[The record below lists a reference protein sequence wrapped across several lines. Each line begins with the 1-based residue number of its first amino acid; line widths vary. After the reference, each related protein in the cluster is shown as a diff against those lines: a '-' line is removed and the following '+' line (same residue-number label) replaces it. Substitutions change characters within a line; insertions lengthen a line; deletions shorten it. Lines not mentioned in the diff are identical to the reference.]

1 MTHSRRD
8 SLVFETAS
16 GESFPCSA
24 QFVAIELVGEAAAFI
39 DKEIVEQAATAVLH
53 YFKTELGQ
61 TTVTTREFA
70 QALEKALNGFGLS
83 VMSAQV
89 EVAVEKKPAPI
100 AEADLRILASE
111 SGKGFELVFFP
122 RLREEVRRNL
132 NAGPRVLCF
141 RGLRGCVKQLI
152 GARRWSVRCQNFND
166 QIVEYL
172 RGCLANDRTGN
183 SCALVVV

>member
-1 MTHSRRD
+1 MIHLRRD
-8 SLVFETAS
+8 CLVFETSS

-39 DKEIVEQAATAVLH
+39 DKQIVEQAAAAVLH
-53 YFKTELGQ
+53 YFKMELGQ

-89 EVAVEKKPAPI
+89 EKTPPRI

-141 RGLRGCVKQLI
+141 RGLRGCVKQLV
-152 GARRWSVRCQNFND
+152 GARRWTGRCQHLND

-172 RGCLANDRTGN
+172 RGCLTNERAGEPC
-183 SCALVVV
+183 SLVVI